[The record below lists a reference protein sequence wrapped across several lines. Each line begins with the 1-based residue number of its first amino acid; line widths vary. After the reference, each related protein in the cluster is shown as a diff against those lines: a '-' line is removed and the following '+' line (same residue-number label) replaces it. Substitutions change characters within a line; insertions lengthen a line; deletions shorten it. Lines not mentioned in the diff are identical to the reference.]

1 MLVSEGKEKRLDC
14 SDRKAKGLRSA
25 VVINETALSSLT
37 RTSPDHFVVHMKC
50 SPSWLDSHASSLSL
64 SLSLPPSLSVVTT
77 PAFARSQ
84 APKMMIEGADIAI
97 SNVASNAN
105 LIATSVSDNGGYL
118 FPVVGIGFLA
128 AIILFLA
135 PPLLDE

>member
-1 MLVSEGKEKRLDC
+1 MLSKLAC
-14 SDRKAKGLRSA
+14 
-25 VVINETALSSLT
+25 
-37 RTSPDHFVVHMKC
+37 F
-50 SPSWLDSHASSLSL
+50 SHVLSL
-64 SLSLPPSLSVVTT
+64 SAVTT

-84 APKMMIEGADIAI
+84 APKMMIEGTDIAI
-97 SNVASNAN
+97 SNVAANAN
-105 LIATSVSDNGGYL
+105 LIATSAADNGGLL